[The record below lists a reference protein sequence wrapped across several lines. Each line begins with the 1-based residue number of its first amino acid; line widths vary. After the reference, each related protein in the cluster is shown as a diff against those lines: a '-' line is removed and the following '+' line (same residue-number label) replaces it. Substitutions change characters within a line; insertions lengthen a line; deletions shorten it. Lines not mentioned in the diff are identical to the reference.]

1 MWNSA
6 CLSMRSMHLPV
17 SQDSLKS
24 SSTNLQFSA
33 PCSAVPGLQP
43 PPAGCLW
50 MLWHQPTSLIL
61 QLQKEL
67 KACVCTQWLHHSP
80 NHLVRLDWPNN
91 CWAWLPTSSWRKWLY
106 GRDINLLSEQC
117 TVSGSWPMLCLE
129 QGLICLWITAH
140 RVRDKMN
147 LSSSV
152 RKWVKKV
159 GKGKTVGMFGTRL
172 LSLGSWLGLRWEEAW
187 DQRSQRGEQSGGW
200 ALRARRGKE
209 RGECMQR
216 KRFVFRQH
224 CYLRRSILKCH
235 CYQRCAARLSTA
247 IRWTRRGVEKRN
259 TFPGSSAEHLKQSLG
274 LEELSRHRWHTALQ
288 WVPVLLGPVSRQGGL
303 SSPALL
309 YLVKLNGI

>member
-6 CLSMRSMHLPV
+6 YFAMRSVHLPV

-24 SSTNLQFSA
+24 SGTNLQFSA

-43 PPAGCLW
+43 PPAGWLW

-80 NHLVRLDWPNN
+80 SHLVRLDWPNN
-91 CWAWLPTSSWRKWLY
+91 CWAWLPTSSWHKWLY
-106 GRDINLLSEQC
+106 RRDINLLSEQC

-172 LSLGSWLGLRWEEAW
+172 LSLGSWLELRWEEAW
-187 DQRSQRGEQSGGW
+187 DQRSQCGEQSGGW
-200 ALRARRGKE
+200 ALRARRGKKEENACKE
-209 RGECMQR
+209 RGLFSANTATCEGPSWSAIATSGVRHNWAQPSHGGD
-216 KRFVFRQH
+216 VGG
-224 CYLRRSILKCH
+224 RSGTHFL
-235 CYQRCAARLSTA
+235 AAQQSTSNN
-247 IRWTRRGVEKRN
+247 RWDWKSWADTAGTRHYN
-259 TFPGSSAEHLKQSLG
+259 GSLFCSAPSAGREA
-274 LEELSRHRWHTALQ
+274 WALQ
-288 WVPVLLGPVSRQGGL
+288 L
-303 SSPALL
+303 SF
-309 YLVKLNGI
+309 IW